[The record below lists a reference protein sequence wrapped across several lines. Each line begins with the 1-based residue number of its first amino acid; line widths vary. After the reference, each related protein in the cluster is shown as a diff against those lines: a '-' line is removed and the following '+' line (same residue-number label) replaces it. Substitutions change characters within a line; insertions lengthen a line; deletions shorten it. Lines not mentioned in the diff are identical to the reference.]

1 MFNRRK
7 PIKEF
12 GKIYDYLKDH
22 KLRFEERQDTHIQVK
37 DADFRGEEFINVK
50 WAHFHFFNCRFPT
63 AYHLK
68 VSETTNCIFSRCEFG
83 PGAKNATLLFGGMK
97 NVRFDQCKQIN
108 GNVSTRGEGSFN
120 NCEFENTIP
129 TSSTSWNHFL
139 SGDSLVLSRCT
150 FRNVDLSVEV
160 KLHMKDCDYA
170 STGSGQLNPGTNYTA
185 DIILEDTLIKH
196 AEELLWNAK
205 LKNLTLK
212 GCRVEGMFSAQ
223 ESHIQDTILLE
234 GLKVGI
240 YEFARCGPD
249 NKFIIRDCYFSEVD
263 ERTNYL
269 FLCSGGYPLET
280 LLERVECTNAAPCNL
295 TGANEGTTE
304 KFRRPLPRNQSFVLR
319 NCKIPTLWMNW
330 LMTYH
335 LVIENCEFGTLELK
349 NARIGKVTIK
359 NSKFDTLNLT
369 RTLAGKYEI
378 DKASTGHIVTAES
391 NYPEGG
397 YKIDGGQQ
405 GGQ

>member
-22 KLRFEERQDTHIQVK
+22 KLRAEEKQNTHIQVK

-50 WAHFHFFNCRFPT
+50 WDHFHFFNCRFPT
-63 AYHLK
+63 AYRLQ

-83 PGAKNATLLFGGMK
+83 PGAKDATLLFGGMR

-120 NCEFENTIP
+120 NCEFENTVP
-129 TSSTSWNHFL
+129 RTSTSWNHFL

-160 KLHMKDCDYA
+160 KLHMKHCDYA
-170 STGSGQLNPGTNYTA
+170 SAGSGQLNPGTNYTA
-185 DIILEDTLIKH
+185 DIILEETLLKN

-212 GCRVEGMFSAQ
+212 ECRVLGLFSAQ
-223 ESHIQDTILLE
+223 ESWIEDTILLE
-234 GLKVGI
+234 GLRVGT
-240 YEFARCGPD
+240 YEFARCGPEK
-249 NKFIIRDCYFSEVD
+249 KFIIRDCRFSEID
-263 ERTNYL
+263 ERTGYL
-269 FLCSGGYPLET
+269 FLCSGDFAAET
-280 LLERVECTNAAPCNL
+280 LLERVECTAAAPCNL
-295 TGANEGTTE
+295 TGASPKTTE
-304 KFRRPLPRNQSFVLR
+304 DFRIAKTQSNSFTLR
-319 NCKIPTLWMNW
+319 NCKIPTLWLNW
-330 LMTYH
+330 LQTHH

-359 NSKFDTLNLT
+359 NSKFDTLDLT
-369 RTLAGKYEI
+369 RTLAGKFEI
-378 DKASTGHIVTAES
+378 DSASTGHIVKTES

-397 YKIDGGQQ
+397 YKIDGGKQD
-405 GGQ
+405 G